1 MTLRRLSPTASVQ
14 LDAVRGVAALL
25 VAAGHVRSLFLTSWT
40 SLDAGWHTPALAI
53 FYSLTALG
61 HQAVVV
67 FFVLSGFLVGGAA
80 IRAAQTGRWSTADY
94 VVARTS
100 RLYTVV
106 VPALALTL
114 AADTVTHALPGGAA
128 WFTQPIAFFSDTPIA
143 ERSDWLTLLGNL
155 VFLQTIT
162 VPAFGSNMALWS
174 LANEFWYYVA
184 FPPLMLALSSLGLT
198 RRLVWA
204 GGALALWLVL
214 PAFLLVGF
222 AVWLLGAGV
231 AVLSARRQVGTGWR
245 LATGLLLAVTVGAG
259 LLNRI
264 PPAIADP
271 VLGVAFSAWL
281 LTLAA
286 RVDAE
291 APAGPVVAA
300 VRGLASF
307 SFSLYA
313 VHLPLAMLLRVWWGR
328 PAAVPDLAGIGLVLA
343 VLSIVVLCAW
353 MFWFAIE
360 ARTPAVR
367 RRLLALLSP
376 AGVPTL
382 AQEAR

>member
-14 LDAVRGVAALL
+14 LDAVRGIAALL
-25 VAAGHVRSLFLTSWT
+25 VAASHVRSLFLASWT
-40 SLDAGWHTPALAI
+40 SLDPSWHTPALAV

-94 VVARTS
+94 VAARTS

-114 AADTVTHALPGGAA
+114 AADTVARALPGGTA
-128 WFTQPIAFFSDTPIA
+128 WFTQPIAAFSDTPIA
-143 ERSDWLTLLGNL
+143 ERSGLGTLLGNL

-184 FPPLMLALSSLGLT
+184 FPPLLLALSSAGG
-198 RRLVWA
+198 RHRLLWA
-204 GGALALWLVL
+204 GGACALWLAL

-222 AVWLLGAGV
+222 GVWLLGAGV
-231 AVLSARRQVGTGWR
+231 AVLSARMQIGTLWR
-245 LATGLLLAVTVGAG
+245 VATGLLLAATVGAG

-264 PPAIADP
+264 PSEVADA
-271 VLGVAFSAWL
+271 VLGFAFAAWL

-286 RVDAE
+286 RADAE
-291 APAGPVVAA
+291 APAGPVVTA
-300 VRGLASF
+300 VRGLASM

-313 VHLPLAMLLRVWWGR
+313 VHLPLVMLLRVWWGR
-328 PAAVPDLAGIGLVLA
+328 PSALPDPAGVGLVAGVLAAV
-343 VLSIVVLCAW
+343 VVCAW
-353 MFWFAIE
+353 VFWSAIE
-360 ARTPAVR
+360 ARTPEVR
-367 RRLLALLSP
+367 RRVLALVSFSRG
-376 AGVPTL
+376 AAL